1 MKFSVIWGRKKIFSF
16 ETRGFIMD
24 KKEINPLLKKELEHL
39 KDVPERGL
47 QASHAGRENYL
58 AQIRTM
64 KPRPVQAKKPVHAGH
79 RRSWALRM
87 ASVIA
92 VLALALGS
100 IGGTVYAAQTSGP
113 DDLLYGVKTLTED
126 IQVGLESNP
135 EDRLDLFTQFAS
147 RRLTEIQAQVDAGEE
162 VSEKALALLEKH
174 TQKMLEEAANI
185 GEQGIGAALRQIE
198 QNLQKQNQMMAEL
211 DKQHPQG
218 SPPGL
223 LKAQEKI
230 RERLE
235 LVENGMNE
243 PQGFRETMKE
253 QKEKSDNPGQG
264 KKDESNN
271 KPDIPPGQENKENPG
286 NGQGNGKGIGQEN
299 GTGEGTQSAPT
310 INP

>member
-1 MKFSVIWGRKKIFSF
+1 
-16 ETRGFIMD
+16 MD
-24 KKEINPLLKKELEHL
+24 KKEINPLLRKELEHL

-58 AQIRTM
+58 SQIRTM
-64 KPRPVQAKKPVHAGH
+64 KPRPVQAKKSVQAGR

-100 IGGTVYAAQTSGP
+100 IGGTVYAAQASGP

-126 IQVGLESNP
+126 IQVGLKSDP
-135 EDRLDLFTQFAS
+135 QDRLDLYTQFAS

-174 TQKMLEEAANI
+174 TQKMLEEAAKM
-185 GEQGIGAALRQIE
+185 GEQGIGSALSQIE
-198 QNLQKQNQMMAEL
+198 QNLQKQNQMMEEMG
-211 DKQHPQG
+211 KQHPQG

-243 PQGFRETMKE
+243 PQGFRETIKE
-253 QKEKSDNPGQG
+253 QKEKSDNPGQS
-264 KKDESNN
+264 KKDGSDNSN
-271 KPDIPPGQENKENPG
+271 KPETPPGQEDKDTPN
-286 NGQGNGKGIGQEN
+286 NGQGNGKDN
-299 GTGEGTQSAPT
+299 GNGNEDLEAIPT
-310 INP
+310 DTP

>member
-1 MKFSVIWGRKKIFSF
+1 
-16 ETRGFIMD
+16 MD

-47 QASHAGRENYL
+47 QASHAGRENFL
-58 AQIRTM
+58 AQMRTM
-64 KPRPVQAKKPVHAGH
+64 KPRPVQAKKPVRTGR

-100 IGGTVYAAQTSGP
+100 IGGTAYAAQASGP
-113 DDLLYGVKTLTED
+113 DDLLYGVKILTED
-126 IQVGLESNP
+126 IQVSLESDP
-135 EDRLDLFTQFAS
+135 EDKLDLYTQFAS

-174 TQKMLEEAANI
+174 TQKMLEEAAKI
-185 GEQGIGAALRQIE
+185 GEQGIGDALRQIE
-198 QNLQKQNQMMAEL
+198 QNLQKQNQMMADL
-211 DKQHPQG
+211 GKQHPQG

-235 LVENGMNE
+235 LVENGMKE
-243 PQGFRETMKE
+243 PQGFRETIKE

-264 KKDESNN
+264 KKDGSDNSN
-271 KPDIPPGQENKENPG
+271 KPETPPGQEDKNNPG
-286 NGQGNGKGIGQEN
+286 NGKGNGQDS
-299 GTGEGTQSAPT
+299 GTGEGTQSNPT
-310 INP
+310 SNP

>member
-1 MKFSVIWGRKKIFSF
+1 
-16 ETRGFIMD
+16 MD
-24 KKEINPLLKKELEHL
+24 KKEINPLLNKELEHL
-39 KDVPERGL
+39 QDVPERGL

-58 AQIRTM
+58 AQVRTL
-64 KPRPVQAKKPVHAGH
+64 KPRPVQTRKAARKGRGVP

-100 IGGTVYAAQTSGP
+100 IGGTVYAAQASGP

-126 IQVGLESNP
+126 IQVSLESDP
-135 EDRLDLFTQFAS
+135 EDRLDLYTQFAS
-147 RRLTEIQAQVDAGEE
+147 NRLTEIQAQIDAGEE

-174 TQKMLEEAANI
+174 TQKMLEEAAQMSERGF
-185 GEQGIGAALRQIE
+185 GEALRQIE
-198 QNLQKQNQMMAEL
+198 QNLQKQNQMMAEVG
-211 DKQHPQG
+211 KQHPQG

-243 PQGFRETMKE
+243 PQGFRQTIIE
-253 QKEKSDNPGQG
+253 QKENSGNPGQG
-264 KKDESNN
+264 PKDGSNH
-271 KPDIPPGQENKENPG
+271 KPDIPPGQENKDNPG
-286 NGQGNGKGIGQEN
+286 NGQGNGKGK
-299 GTGEGTQSAPT
+299 
-310 INP
+310 